1 MNTNILHVILLGRAQ
16 CLNRRDVFQP
26 WSKNVE
32 KSVSVAVT
40 KARPYGK
47 LLALALISLQ
57 PLQWCKTPYPTQ
69 VKSECAVNLHSLG
82 KQVWHCAEFWS
93 WVLIFTC
100 WPLTPIEG
108 PLASSNPLSV
118 FYENVRLWLLMR
130 RIGEGAT
137 GPAGNLTF
145 ASGLITLHNSH
156 DLHCALCKLT
166 PSFASLRTCLTQDI
180 YRPNSVFKNIQIYTK
195 PKVWVLRQ

>member
-1 MNTNILHVILLGRAQ
+1 MWKKVCLWQWQKRDCMGSYWRLHL
-16 CLNRRDVFQP
+16 
-26 WSKNVE
+26 
-32 KSVSVAVT
+32 
-40 KARPYGK
+40 Y
-47 LLALALISLQ
+47 LALR

-82 KQVWHCAEFWS
+82 KQVWHCTEFWS

-145 ASGLITLHNSH
+145 ASGLITLHDSH

-166 PSFASLRTCLTQDI
+166 PSFASLRSCLTQDI